1 MKFTL
6 KQARRYADLTQQE
19 VADRLGVG
27 LATYRT
33 YEWGTSQMRM
43 DKAKRFSKIVGIDL
57 DNLIFL
63 QPNQSIRVE

>member
-19 VADRLGVG
+19 VADMLGIG
-27 LATYRT
+27 LATYQT
-33 YEWGTSQMRM
+33 YEWGNSQMRM
-43 DKAKRFSKIVGIDL
+43 DKAKKFSKIVGIDL

-63 QPNQSIRVE
+63 QTS